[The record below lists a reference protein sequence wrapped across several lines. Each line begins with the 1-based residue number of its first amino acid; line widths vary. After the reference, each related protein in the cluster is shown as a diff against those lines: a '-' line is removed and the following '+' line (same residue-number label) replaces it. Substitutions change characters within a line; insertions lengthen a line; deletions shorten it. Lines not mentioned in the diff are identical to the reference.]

1 MIAKYQYIGRDFLFL
16 ASYREKMALF
26 RYLQKETLRVEKD
39 KLDILWVKPYQ
50 LGYVWRF
57 ERFDYEPGIPSLM
70 TFVREYS
77 LV

>member
-1 MIAKYQYIGRDFLFL
+1 
-16 ASYREKMALF
+16 MALF

-70 TFVREYS
+70 TFVRE
-77 LV
+77 